1 MAQDGGR
8 GPNKEAGTIGEKD
21 GAELCGHT
29 YHATTVTGERAL
41 LFDVEATKAM
51 LFAQEITTKDKE
63 TKRIGAIGSVLLVVF
78 WLFQ

>member
-29 YHATTVTGERAL
+29 YHATTATGERAL
-41 LFDVEATKAM
+41 MFDVEATKAM
-51 LFAQEITTKDKE
+51 LFVQEITRKDKG
-63 TKRIGAIGSVLLVVF
+63 T
-78 WLFQ
+78 